1 MEFRHNTLLE
11 GHSLGLNWAIGP
23 VGKQQVGRARPR
35 PAPLIVIS
43 RDSGIKFMDALIAAY
58 NMLSFSRDRQ
68 CMSAQLDV
76 GSSNIRVGNNS
87 IFHICCWSSKTQ
99 GKNSTEEQLQSLIL
113 ALMIERLIS
122 RDEFGCTYKE
132 YLNNQ
137 TKLEKYSVVWLSSV
151 AVWLHFSEFK
161 SP

>member
-1 MEFRHNTLLE
+1 MRSWLQFLDNPGGNCENARCTNSSEAVHNTLIRSTSIFSGISPQHPVRRPFSWSKL
-11 GHSLGLNWAIGP
+11 GHWPGWKTAS
-23 VGKQQVGRARPR
+23 GRARPR
-35 PAPLIVIS
+35 PPLIVIS

-122 RDEFGCTYKE
+122 LTR
-132 YLNNQ
+132 
-137 TKLEKYSVVWLSSV
+137 
-151 AVWLHFSEFK
+151 
-161 SP
+161 